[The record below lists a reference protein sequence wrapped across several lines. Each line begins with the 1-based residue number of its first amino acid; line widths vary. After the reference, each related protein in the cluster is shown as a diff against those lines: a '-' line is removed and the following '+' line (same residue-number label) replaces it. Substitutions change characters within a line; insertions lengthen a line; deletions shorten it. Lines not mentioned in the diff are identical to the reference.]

1 MSGGVPL
8 SPVDHVFTGV
18 GSYPIEFVFAYRG
31 TIDADRLAQS
41 LRAVLARFP
50 AVSSRLVR
58 LPGERWGLE
67 PTPDGCV
74 FETATADATLSADG
88 LPALDSGTSWTAPVE
103 TLEGQPLARVRLT
116 RAGTGTVLAVSIS
129 HAVADGFSYFYFLS
143 AWSRAFLGLPSPP
156 PCHDRN
162 LLAAAEELPTP
173 EGAEAVRDGSGLF
186 LDALRPA
193 RDRARLRWTR
203 RLFSREDLHALVS
216 EAQEGCPVRLSHND
230 VVSAWLWRT
239 HAAGWIDPAA
249 SEPRAWLSCPVDV
262 RRATSLPPTYFGCA
276 VVLATA
282 AIERERLATAPLREL
297 ARALHDAV
305 AAVDDAR
312 TRRSLGTI
320 DALRRRHGLGV
331 LERLHVVHPRTGL
344 LVTNLSR
351 LPVRE
356 IVFDAGPPVGF
367 EMPAPAER
375 CAVILPAEGG
385 LDVRV
390 CPPAVLASIA

>member
-1 MSGGVPL
+1 MSGVIPL
-8 SPVDHVFTGV
+8 SPIDHVFTGV

-31 TIDADRLAQS
+31 AIDADRLAGS
-41 LRAVLARFP
+41 LRSVLAHFP

-74 FETATADATLSADG
+74 FETATTDAALTADG
-88 LPALDSGTSWTAPVE
+88 LPALDTLAGWTAPVE
-103 TLEGQPLARVRLT
+103 TIEGQPLARVRLT
-116 RAGTGTVLAVSIS
+116 RAGAGTVLAVSIS

-143 AWSRAFLGLPSPP
+143 AWSRAFQGLPVPP
-156 PCHDRN
+156 PCHDRE
-162 LLAAAEELPTP
+162 LLAAAETP
-173 EGAEAVRDGSGLF
+173 APSDAEGVRDGCGLF
-186 LDALRPA
+186 QEGVRPA

-203 RLFSREDLHALVS
+203 RLFSRDDLKALVS
-216 EAQEGCPVRLSHND
+216 EVQEGCPVRLSHND

-239 HAAGWIDPAA
+239 HAAGWIDPGAL
-249 SEPRAWLSCPVDV
+249 EPRAWLSCPVDV
-262 RRATSLPPTYFGCA
+262 RRAASLPPTYFGCA

-282 AIERERLATAPLREL
+282 AIERERLATAPLTEL
-297 ARALHDAV
+297 ARAVHDAV
-305 AAVDDAR
+305 AAVDETR
-312 TRRSLGTI
+312 TRQALGTI

-356 IVFDAGPPVGF
+356 IVFDAGPPFGF

-375 CAVILPAEGG
+375 CAVILPAESG

-390 CPPAVLASIA
+390 CAPAAPAGA